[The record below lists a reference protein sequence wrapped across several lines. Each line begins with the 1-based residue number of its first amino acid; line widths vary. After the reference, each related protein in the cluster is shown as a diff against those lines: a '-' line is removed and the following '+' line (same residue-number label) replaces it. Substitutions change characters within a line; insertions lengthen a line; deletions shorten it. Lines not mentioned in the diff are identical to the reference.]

1 MVKKLITEISEAD
14 FRKLDIKVHRNERIV
29 LSENIPGHP
38 LCQFKMVE
46 RSINEIL
53 DEQIALT
60 LKSGYASDL
69 MDLQTAVTIAIHE
82 PDGYY
87 LDKYMNR
94 FTGAQDFQIGWGI
107 RHLYSTRDYY
117 EAHEDY
123 WRVSKRETKVIYRI
137 MLDEKWADQF
147 VLKHKTEKQPWPYD
161 FLPEPGMRDDYTK
174 AELHIDFELDG
185 EKWIERG
192 RSANFYYEHS
202 QAIIPVDKDG
212 HKIEPAWK
220 KDVKSVN

>member
-1 MVKKLITEISEAD
+1 MIKKLITEISESD
-14 FRKLDIKVHRNERIV
+14 FRKLDIKVHRNERV
-29 LSENIPGHP
+29 VVSENIPGHP
-38 LCQFKMVE
+38 VCKFEMVE
-46 RSINEIL
+46 RSLNEIL

-69 MDLQTAVTIAIHE
+69 MDLKTPVTIAVHE

-87 LDKYMNR
+87 LDKFMNR

-123 WRVSKRETKVIYRI
+123 WRVSKKETKVIYRI
-137 MLDEKWADQF
+137 TLDSHWTDEF
-147 VLKHKTEKQPWPYD
+147 ILKHKTDIKPWPYD
-161 FLPEPGMRDDYTK
+161 FLPEGVSPDYSS
-174 AELHIDFELDG
+174 ADLHIEYELDG
-185 EKWIERG
+185 EIWVERG
-192 RSANFYYEHS
+192 RSAYFYYEHS

-212 HKIEPAWK
+212 REIEPAWK